1 MELHKLSLI
10 ELSELLDKGEVT
22 SYQLVRYFL
31 TRIEQYD
38 MQGPKVNAV
47 LEINPEALQI
57 AKARDIE
64 RVNGEKNSYL
74 HGIPILIKDNIST
87 DDMNHTSG
95 GSLALAESY
104 ALRDSFVAQKL
115 REAGAI
121 ILGKANMTE
130 WANFMAK
137 NMTNGYSSRGGQ
149 VKNPYGLDCFDV
161 GGSSSG
167 SAASVASGM
176 VPISIGT
183 ETFGSILSPAANN
196 MLVGIKPTVGLVS
209 RSGIIP
215 ISPAQDVAGPITK
228 TVKDAA
234 ILLQSIAGYDPEDE
248 VTKSSVYVNTDYLRD
263 IEDASLE
270 GKRFGVLR
278 TAFEKLDPARVKL
291 INKAIN
297 ECKELG
303 AEIIDDLEIKDADSL
318 DLLPLIYE
326 FKPALNSYLENYT
339 NTEIRNLADVIRF
352 NHSNRNTLEF
362 GQYYLIEAES
372 TSGTLTESKYIKTK
386 LRDLEICKDG
396 LDKLIISNEIDAL
409 ILPGNYGSGIT
420 ARAGYPSITIPS
432 GKTEDNRPFGI
443 TFSGLPFSEKQLI
456 EIAYAYEKST
466 KHREWPLFDTPRS
479 C

>member
-1 MELHKLSLI
+1 MELHKLSLF
-10 ELSELLDKGEVT
+10 ELNDLLDKGEVT
-22 SYQLVRYFL
+22 SYRLVKYFL
-31 TRIEQYD
+31 QRIEKYD
-38 MQGPKVNAV
+38 KQGPKINAV

-57 AKARDIE
+57 AKARDLE
-64 RVNGEKNSYL
+64 RANGQKHSVL

-87 DDMNHTSG
+87 DDMMHTSG

-115 REAGAI
+115 REAGLI

-137 NMTNGYSSRGGQ
+137 DMTNGYSSRGGQ

-176 VPISIGT
+176 IPIAIGT

-215 ISPAQDVAGPITK
+215 ISPAQDVAGPIAK
-228 TVKDAA
+228 TVEDAA
-234 ILLQSIAGYDPEDE
+234 ILLESLVGYDPDDE
-248 VTKSSVYVNTDYLRD
+248 VTKSSAYVNRDYLKD
-263 IEDASLE
+263 INKASLE
-270 GKRFGVLR
+270 GKRIGVLR
-278 TAFEKLDPARVKL
+278 NAFTKLDPARVKL
-291 INKAIN
+291 INQAIN
-297 ECKELG
+297 ECEEMG
-303 AEIIDDLEIKDADSL
+303 SVIIDDLEIKDADKL
-318 DLLPLIYE
+318 DLSPLIYE
-326 FKPALNSYLENYT
+326 FKPALNNYLENYT
-339 NTEIRNLADVIRF
+339 NTAIRSLADVIRF
-352 NHSNRNTLEF
+352 NHSNKNALKF
-362 GQYYLIEAES
+362 GQYYLLEAEN
-372 TSGTLTESKYIKTK
+372 TSGTLTEPKYIETK
-386 LRDLEICKDG
+386 LRDLTICKEG
-396 LDKLIISNEIDAL
+396 LDTLFIENELDAI

-420 ARAGYPSITIPS
+420 ARAGYPSITVPS

-456 EIAYAYEKST
+456 EMGYAYEKGT
-466 KHREWPLFDTPRS
+466 KHREWPLFDTPKS